1 MQVKTMRNC
10 QLTKVENGYLIQ
22 VTDPQSNDRQQFVA
36 GDLVEVLEIVR
47 LWDEMPVKPR
57 STKSM
62 GDCNDMQE
70 IDCDG

>member
-22 VTDPQSNDRQQFVA
+22 VTDPHADRQQFVA

-57 STKSM
+57 STKSLS
-62 GDCNDMQE
+62 DCSDMQE
-70 IDCDG
+70 IDE